1 MVIEPMMPILNNHHF
16 KQNAI
21 SENGNIGD
29 WLFQSTSKPALQ
41 KNTVISPNSVVWKL
55 CFSTKFPHPGIS

>member
-1 MVIEPMMPILNNHHF
+1 MVIEHMMPILNNHHF

-55 CFSTKFPHPGIS
+55 LFHKISTPRN

>member
-1 MVIEPMMPILNNHHF
+1 MVIEHMMPILNNHHF

-41 KNTVISPNSVVWKL
+41 KNTVISPNSVA
-55 CFSTKFPHPGIS
+55 